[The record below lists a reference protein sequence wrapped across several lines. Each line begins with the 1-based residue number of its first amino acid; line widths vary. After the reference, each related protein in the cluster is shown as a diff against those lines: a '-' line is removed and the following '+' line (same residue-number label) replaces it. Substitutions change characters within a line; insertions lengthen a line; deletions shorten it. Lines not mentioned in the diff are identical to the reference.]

1 MDAATNF
8 TRCAIVCLFLL
19 TALPNA
25 RANAGAA
32 APASASVAP
41 IRITTS
47 DLPPLS
53 IATGPGSPGALH
65 EIVAELLRRT
75 RVPGHIEF
83 VPWQRAIYLTG
94 NLSRT
99 AIFPLTRSPERETRY
114 RWLARLYHEHFLFM
128 SIKGRRFDVTRPE
141 LDKERRI
148 GVLRGSLMIKA
159 LRDSGYS
166 NIVEAASVDESL
178 RFLRRGI
185 VDAVFGDRAIYRAS
199 LDGPEFGNYLMSEP
213 MRTTATWLGG
223 SLDFSEADA
232 ALFQRAMKE
241 MTDDGSYAL
250 ILKKYKLAPGP

>member
-1 MDAATNF
+1 MTKL
-8 TRCAIVCLFLL
+8 TRAVVVCLFLL
-19 TALPNA
+19 ATAPLA
-25 RANAGAA
+25 RANAAAA
-32 APASASVAP
+32 APAPAPAP

-53 IATGPGSPGALH
+53 IESGPGSPGALH

-75 RVPGHIEF
+75 RLAGHIEF

-114 RWLARLYHEHFLFM
+114 RWLARLYHEHFLFL

-148 GVLRGSLMIKA
+148 GVLRGSLMIKV
-159 LRDSGYS
+159 LRENGYR
-166 NIVEAASVDESL
+166 NIVEAASIDESL

-199 LDGPEFGNYLMSEP
+199 LDGMAFDNYLMSEP
-213 MRTTATWLGG
+213 MRSTTTWLGG

-232 ALFQRAMKE
+232 ALFQMAMKE
-241 MTDDGSYAL
+241 MVEDGSYAL